1 VRMYRMMRFALFA
14 VVLPVVLQAAAQPL
28 SELEGKFKSL
38 QQQLLNLQQE
48 IQLQQQQGKS
58 MAIAAREQQP
68 QIRDEY
74 MLPELT
80 AQGIQYGDLRA
91 KPSKRLVYW
100 QPMKKS
106 VDNTK
111 EQVLQ
116 AVESRLAEVIHAG
129 EKLGVSADELLTH
142 LKMRNSSPQ

>member
-1 VRMYRMMRFALFA
+1 MMRFTLFA
-14 VVLPVVLQAAAQPL
+14 VLLPAVLQAAAQPL

-48 IQLQQQQGKS
+48 MQLQQQQDKS
-58 MAIAAREQQP
+58 VAVPAQEQQP

-74 MLPELT
+74 MLPELM

-91 KPSKRLVYW
+91 KPSNTQQKRLVYW

-106 VDNTK
+106 VVSTK

-116 AVESRLAEVIHAG
+116 AIESRLAEVIHAG
-129 EKLGVSADELLTH
+129 EKLGVSADELLAH